1 VTAMNVT
8 VWTDP
13 SCPWA
18 WQVSK
23 WLRDLQG
30 RDLIRIEWRLFSLEV
45 NAVRESDASAPVS
58 FREAATSHGD
68 ALVVLRSVLRERPGA
83 FDDVYAAL
91 GERLH
96 EDHREDSR
104 ELVRE
109 AAAHAGVSDLAELA
123 FETPDLGDEIVREH
137 AQARA
142 ESVFGVP
149 TLRIEGSKAAYGPL
163 IARAPEGDDA
173 VELWAHTRFFVERP
187 DFFELKRW
195 PRDVRPGAL
204 AS

>member
-1 VTAMNVT
+1 VTPTNLT

-18 WQVSK
+18 WQASK
-23 WLRDLQG
+23 WLRDLKG
-30 RDLIRIEWRLFSLEV
+30 RDLVRIEWRLFSLEV
-45 NAVRESDASAPVS
+45 NAVRESDADAPVS
-58 FREAATSHGD
+58 FGEAAAAHGD
-68 ALVVLRSVLRERPGA
+68 ALVALRATLRDRPEA
-83 FDDVYAAL
+83 FDAMYAAI

-96 EDHREDSR
+96 ERKEQDSR

-109 AAAHAGVSDLAELA
+109 AAAWAGVSDLVELA
-123 FETPDLGDEIVREH
+123 FETPELGALIVREH
-137 AQARA
+137 AEARA

-149 TLRIEGSKAAYGPL
+149 TLRIDGSKAAYGPL
-163 IARAPEGDDA
+163 VARAPEGEEA
-173 VELWAHTRFFVERP
+173 IELWTHTRFFLERP

-195 PRDVRPGAL
+195 PRDVRPGAV